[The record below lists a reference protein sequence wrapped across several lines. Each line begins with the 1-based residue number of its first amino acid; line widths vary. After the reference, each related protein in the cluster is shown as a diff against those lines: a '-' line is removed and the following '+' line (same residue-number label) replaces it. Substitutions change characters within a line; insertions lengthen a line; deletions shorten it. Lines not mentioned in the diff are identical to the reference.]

1 MNIYRDPRGEIATG
15 FFTISLAISVD
26 EDYLEIFIPPK
37 LGFVDLL
44 ASTKEVVLGLLV
56 ILKEDICTYLYILVL
71 GNQELV

>member
-15 FFTISLAISVD
+15 FFTISLAINID